1 MVILLRSTLASFSV
15 KCMSIPM
22 CAIRLNDGEEQMKY
36 MLLVHHDEA
45 SLSKRSETERKAML
59 QESVQLARQLH
70 ESGSYIGAAP
80 LHPSSETMCVRVRD
94 GKPWVTDG
102 PFAETR
108 EQLGGYF
115 LIHAR
120 DILEAT
126 AIATRI
132 PGARIGTV
140 EIRQVTEVE
149 GLPGSANDS
158 KAGQT

>member
-1 MVILLRSTLASFSV
+1 
-15 KCMSIPM
+15 
-22 CAIRLNDGEEQMKY
+22 MKY

-45 SLSKRSETERKAML
+45 SFSKRSETERKAML

-120 DILEAT
+120 D
-126 AIATRI
+126 
-132 PGARIGTV
+132 
-140 EIRQVTEVE
+140 EIFFGHADLGSSDLAFQVLHKFVDAHV
-149 GLPGSANDS
+149 G
-158 KAGQT
+158 